1 MNDRENIEEIK
12 SRLDIVQVVERQV
25 KLRKAGKNFVG
36 LCPFHSEKTPSF
48 IVSPSIQRYKCFGCG
63 ESGDIF
69 NFVEK
74 TEHLDFVDTLEKLAK
89 EAGVELK
96 KRDSASK
103 IFAKTLEINNLA
115 SEFYSKELF
124 KNIPAR
130 NYIFNKRKFNQEIV
144 KEFKLGYAFGGTTLL
159 QHVKKNGNFSKT
171 ELLSTG
177 LFTEKSGSLK
187 DRFFKRIIFPI
198 HDTQGKI
205 VGFTGRVLENSEYE
219 PKYLHTPETSLFK
232 KSKLLYGLFQ
242 AKTHIRE
249 SDLCIICE
257 GTTDVISAHQ
267 KGQKN
272 IVAPL
277 GTAIAEEQLKL
288 ISRFT
293 KNILLLMDNDE
304 AGQNALERYFVLGIG
319 LDLNLYT
326 NTVAPYEDLDEL
338 MQKDS
343 KKIKDVVKNKQELF
357 THLVVQNIEGKDINN
372 YKDYKE
378 IIVYVSNLLSNVKD
392 KKSYDFFLSQ
402 AEKIT
407 TIKRDFFVQKQESLE
422 KKEEQQIDKKVEK
435 LDKEVFFLSLVLYFE
450 AIDFLKDIDLKY
462 FLNKDVKHI
471 LEYIQ
476 NTDKLDEKSLIKTFQ
491 NNEILTQSV
500 FESSRLSIESSKKE
514 KYLTNTYEIIKKEN
528 IEKII
533 KQLRVKEVIAIKE
546 KNKEKAEQIEGD
558 IIRLKRL
565 QTEK

>member
-1 MNDRENIEEIK
+1 MDDRENIEEIK
-12 SRLDIVQVVERQV
+12 SRLDIVPIVERQV

-74 TEHLDFVDTLEKLAK
+74 TEHLDFVDVLEKLAK

-96 KRDSASK
+96 KSSSFNQTFAK
-103 IFAKTLEINNLA
+103 IFEINNIA
-115 SEFYSKELF
+115 AEFYAKELLT
-124 KNIPAR
+124 NINAK
-130 NYIFNKRKFNQEIV
+130 NYIFNKRKFSSQATKNFMI
-144 KEFKLGYAFGGTTLL
+144 GYAVGGTRLL
-159 QHVKKNGNFSKT
+159 EHIKTKGSFSKT
-171 ELLSTG
+171 ELLSSG
-177 LFTEKSGSLK
+177 LFSEKEGSIK

-205 VGFTGRVLENSEYE
+205 VGFTGRILENSKYG

-267 KGQKN
+267 KGTEN

-277 GTAIAEEQLKL
+277 GTAIAQEQLKL
-288 ISRFT
+288 LTRFS
-293 KNILLLMDNDE
+293 KNLLLLMDNDE
-304 AGQNALERYFVLGIG
+304 AGQNALERYFTLGIE

-326 NTVAPYEDLDEL
+326 NTLAPYEDLDEL

-343 KKIKDVVKNKQELF
+343 KKITEIIKNKQDLF
-357 THLVVQNIEGKDINN
+357 SQLVFRKLENKDINN
-372 YKDYKE
+372 YSDYKE
-378 IIVYVSNLLSNVKD
+378 IISYVSYLLSNVKD
-392 KKSYDFFLSQ
+392 EKSYDFFLNQ

-407 TIKRDFFVQKQESLE
+407 TIKKDFFSKEKEYYEKPQTQQKAKQKEKLE
-422 KKEEQQIDKKVEK
+422 KEA
-435 LDKEVFFLSLVLYFE
+435 FFLSLILYFE
-450 AIDFLKDIDLKY
+450 EIAFLEKIEEKY
-462 FLNKDVKHI
+462 FLNKEIKHI

-476 NTDKLDEKSLIKTFQ
+476 NMEKLDEKTLLKTFS
-491 NNEILTQSV
+491 NNELLNQAI
-500 FESSRLSIESSKKE
+500 FESSRFDIDISKKD
-514 KYLTNTYEIIKKEN
+514 KYLLNTYENIKKEN

-533 KQLRVKEVIAIKE
+533 KQLRLKETIAIQERNRK
-546 KNKEKAEQIEGD
+546 KAEQIEHE
-558 IIRLKRL
+558 ILRLKKL
-565 QTEK
+565 QAEK

>member
-1 MNDRENIEEIK
+1 MNNRENIEEIK
-12 SRLDIVQVVERQV
+12 SRLDIVPIVERQV

-74 TEHLDFVDTLEKLAK
+74 TEHLDFIDVLEKLAK
-89 EAGVELK
+89 EAGVEIK
-96 KRDSASK
+96 KDVS
-103 IFAKTLEINNLA
+103 FNKTFEKVFQINNLA
-115 SEFYSKELF
+115 TEFYAQELL
-124 KNIPAR
+124 KNINAK
-130 NYIFNKRKFNQEIV
+130 NYLFNKRKFSKKIV
-144 KEFKLGYAFGGTTLL
+144 DDFKLGYATGGTGFL
-159 QHVKKNGNFSKT
+159 QHTKRKASFSKE
-171 ELLSTG
+171 ELLSSG
-177 LFTEKSGSLK
+177 LFFEKEGVIK

-198 HDTQGKI
+198 HNTQGKV
-205 VGFTGRVLENSEYE
+205 VGFTGRILENSKYG
-219 PKYLHTPETSLFK
+219 PKYLHTPETALFK

-267 KGQKN
+267 KGTKN

-288 ISRFT
+288 LTRFT

-304 AGQNALERYFVLGIG
+304 AGQNALERYFTLGIG

-326 NTVAPYEDLDEL
+326 NSLDPYEDLDEL

-343 KKIKDVVKNKQELF
+343 TKIKNIIKNKKDLF
-357 THLVVQNIEGKDINN
+357 SHLIFKKLQDKDINN

-378 IIVYVSNLLSNVKD
+378 IIEYVSSLLDNVKD
-392 KKSYDFFLSQ
+392 KKSYEFFLNQ

-407 TIKRDFFVQKQESLE
+407 TIKREFFSKEQEISKETGFKQDVKKTEKLE
-422 KKEEQQIDKKVEK
+422 KEA
-435 LDKEVFFLSLVLYFE
+435 FFLSLILHFE
-450 AIDFLKDIDLKY
+450 ECSFLKKIELKY
-462 FLNKDVKHI
+462 FLNKEIRHM
-471 LEYIQ
+471 LEHIQ
-476 NTDKLDEKSLIKTFQ
+476 NMEGLDEKSLLKAFP
-491 NNEILTQSV
+491 NSEILNQTI
-500 FESSRLSIESSKKE
+500 FESSRLDIDISKKD
-514 KYLTNTYEIIKKEN
+514 KYLLNTYEIIKKEN

-533 KQLRVKEVIAIKE
+533 KQLRVKETIAIE
-546 KNKEKAEQIEGD
+546 ERNNKKAVQIEHE
-558 IIRLKRL
+558 IIRLKKL